1 MKLPHRRHV
10 IYLAAGAAALS
21 AMSRIAKAQTYPN
34 KFVRLV
40 VPFQAGGQIDIVG
53 RIISQWLSERL
64 GQQFVV
70 DNRPGAGSNIGTEAV
85 IRAPADGYTLLMVG
99 SSSAINATLYDNL
112 KFNFIRD
119 TVPVASINRIPHVL
133 EAHPSFFAKTV
144 PELIAYAKSN
154 PGKVS
159 VATTPKGTG
168 PYMTAE
174 LFRMMTGI
182 DVVLVPYRAEAQM
195 LTDLLGSQV
204 QVAFGATSAAL
215 EHIKAGKL
223 RALGVASAARLA
235 MLPDVPTIGDT
246 VAGFEASGW
255 SGIVA
260 PRNTP
265 VEIVEKL
272 HNEINAGLAEPKMAA
287 RLVDVGVTVFATS
300 SAQFAK
306 HIAEETEKW
315 AKVIKFAGIKAD

>member
-1 MKLPHRRHV
+1 MN
-10 IYLAAGAAALS
+10 YLRLS
-21 AMSRIAKAQTYPN
+21 AFICGFALLLSGADAQNYPAKPVRILMGFPAGSTVDVLVRPLAQ
-34 KFVRLV
+34 RLTET
-40 VPFQAGGQIDIVG
+40 F
-53 RIISQWLSERL
+53 

-70 DNRPGAGSNIGTEAV
+70 DNRPGAGSNIGTETV
-85 IRAPADGYTLLMVG
+85 IRAPADGYTLLVVG
-99 SSSAINATLYDNL
+99 SSSAINVTLYDNL

-174 LFRMMTGI
+174 LFRMMTGV